1 MKRLRLRGDW
11 SDTGPNARPDS
22 ASGPQ
27 ASAAAPENSSNDAN
41 TNATPAAG
49 AAANE
54 QQQTSETENDTS
66 ETDQAEGLESNSTA
80 STTDDQAAGQPRRR
94 GPPVNQNLM
103 QRMTDAL
110 SRMLN
115 DPSTRLAMRTL
126 SEREASR

>member
-22 ASGPQ
+22 GSG
-27 ASAAAPENSSNDAN
+27 SSAPENSSNEVAARNEN
-41 TNATPAAG
+41 TAV
-49 AAANE
+49 ANE

-80 STTDDQAAGQPRRR
+80 STTDDQAGQPRRR

>member
-22 ASGPQ
+22 GSG
-27 ASAAAPENSSNDAN
+27 SSAPENSSNEVAARNEN
-41 TNATPAAG
+41 TAV
-49 AAANE
+49 ANE
-54 QQQTSETENDTS
+54 QQQTSETENDSS
-66 ETDQAEGLESNSTA
+66 EPDQAAEGLEPGNLATA
-80 STTDDQAAGQPRRR
+80 APTADADQAGQPRRR